1 MAQSAIVGTFPVRDK
16 WSIRCQVTYY
26 KGRGYFF
33 SADPVEDLGNGLISM
48 RFSLFAGR
56 MEFLQEAKR
65 FSRKTFDQLA
75 SQMRDACK
83 SESPTVM
90 RHVAEA
96 AERVPK
102 EVQRV

>member
-16 WSIRCQVTYY
+16 WSIRCQVTYH

-33 SADPVEDLGNGLISM
+33 SADPVEDLGDGLISIRLSM
-48 RFSLFAGR
+48 LGLRP
-56 MEFLQEAKR
+56 EFLQEAKR
-65 FSRKTFDQLA
+65 FSRKTFDQLV
-75 SQMRDACK
+75 SQMRDVCK